1 MIEAWKNAKTQS
13 EDTSSVSLTPAGNT
27 DWVPYSDRKP
37 PPENLLE
44 PSTALFENDIAG
56 VNNNK
61 KRSGNK
67 CGFCNENTGH
77 TINRCPL

>member
-1 MIEAWKNAKTQS
+1 MIAARKNAKTRS
-13 EDTSSVSLTPAGNT
+13 EKTSSVSLTPAGNT
-27 DWVPYSDRKP
+27 KWVPYSGRKA
-37 PPENLLE
+37 PPEHLLE
-44 PSTALFENDIAG
+44 PSAALFENVIAG

-61 KRSGNK
+61 KRSGNI